1 MTPSD
6 DARDPRSI
14 ELAIEVLGTPE
25 QVWEAIASGPGI
37 TAWLHPTEL
46 DQREGGRMT
55 YDMGDGMGGAATVR
69 GWDPPRRYVE
79 EGEWQIE
86 GAPPARLATEWRV
99 EARAGGTCV
108 VRMVTS
114 GFGTAAGWDQEIE
127 GFTEAMET
135 ALENLRLYLTHFP
148 GAPGA
153 WVRVFGSAPGSRAE
167 GFAAL
172 LGALGLAD
180 VRRGARVA
188 ASGPGVP
195 ALAGTVRARGRRQV
209 AAPPP
214 AARRGA
220 GAWPR
225 QRRHLGRGEHGDRAA
240 LPVQGTGRRR
250 GCARGAGVAGL
261 DGRALP
267 VRPHGRGGGLAA
279 GAGGRGTN
287 GGRVGK
293 GDSEGRGGRG
303 ATVS

>member
-14 ELAIEVLGTPE
+14 ELAIEVPGTPE

-195 ALAGTVRARGRRQV
+195 ALAGTVEHV
-209 AAPPP
+209 AAGKWQHHLLLRVEEPAPGLASVGIWGEASTVTVQLCLYREQGAAV
-214 AARRGA
+214 AAREEP
-220 GAWPR
+220 AW
-225 QRRHLGRGEHGDRAA
+225 RAWMA
-240 LPVQGTGRRR
+240 
-250 GCARGAGVAGL
+250 ARFPSARTAEAGV
-261 DGRALP
+261 
-267 VRPHGRGGGLAA
+267 
-279 GAGGRGTN
+279 
-287 GGRVGK
+287 
-293 GDSEGRGGRG
+293 
-303 ATVS
+303 